1 MTTNE
6 IITKIETLNEMEN
19 FINELKA
26 EAEALKD
33 SLKEEMNLR
42 DIETMEIG
50 QYVVRYTSTLSSRF
64 DTKRFKQ
71 TFGEEVYNAYTK
83 QVSTKRFSIA

>member
-6 IITKIETLNEMEN
+6 IITKIEALNEMEN